1 MSTKAIIG
9 IILLSL
15 TLGAASPVS
24 QRPRLLGV
32 AKFAV
37 RVSDLDRAREFY
49 RDLLGYQEAYPYGK
63 SVLFKINERQF
74 IELAPGLQPTEDRL
88 ISTSW
93 QTDSA
98 ERMRQFLAQHGWKV
112 PSAIS
117 QDPLGNRIFHVADPD
132 GHALEFIEFPANGK
146 IRREQGKFLGRRRIS
161 TRMMHTGIIVGDVP
175 QAMVFYAERLGLREF
190 WRGAARDS
198 KTLSWINMKL
208 PESEDYLE
216 FMLYEKLPAPDKRG
230 SQHHLCLEVADIEQA
245 RLALEGNPYRAKY
258 GRPIEVRVG
267 VNRRR
272 QINLFDP
279 DGTRSEL
286 MEPTTIDG
294 IPPASSTL
302 GPPGPPP
309 SRRP

>member
-1 MSTKAIIG
+1 MNTRAFIG
-9 IILLSL
+9 ILLLGL
-15 TLGAASPVS
+15 TLGAAGQVGE
-24 QRPRLLGV
+24 RPRLLGV

-37 RVSDLDRAREFY
+37 RVGDLDKSREFY
-49 RDLLGYQEAYPYGK
+49 RDFLGYREAYPYGQ
-63 SVLFKINERQF
+63 SILFKINERQF
-74 IELAPGLQPTEDRL
+74 IELAPGLQPAEDRL
-88 ISTSW
+88 IGTSL
-93 QTDSA
+93 QTDDA
-98 ERMRQFLAQHGWKV
+98 EAMRQYLARHGWKV
-112 PSAIS
+112 PAAVTL
-117 QDPLGNRIFHVADPD
+117 DALGNRIFQVSDPD
-132 GHALEFIEFPANGK
+132 GHALEFMEFPVSGK
-146 IRREQGKFLGRRRIS
+146 IRREQGKYLGRRRIS

-190 WRGAARDS
+190 WRGNARDS

-230 SQHHLCLEVADIEQA
+230 SQHHLCLEVAEIEQA

-258 GRPIEVRVG
+258 TRPIEVRVG

-302 GPPGPPP
+302 GPPP